1 MRFISNLFKSKW
13 SKYSYL
19 RDEVV
24 KEEICL
30 NKYSDL
36 MMNDPSEMGIIPTG
50 EFVDVVYEVWVRTNL
65 KTGLPSYKRIRK

>member
-1 MRFISNLFKSKW
+1 MCFISNLFKSKW

-24 KEEICL
+24 KEEFYL
-30 NKYSDL
+30 NRYTDL
-36 MMNDPSEMGIIPTG
+36 MMNDPSDMQVIPTG
-50 EFVDVVYEVWVRTNL
+50 EFVDVVYEIWVRTNL